1 MMIKMNQRNKEY
13 VPKLVIPA
21 NIGLEIDEEFKHLSE
36 FIDEW
41 GWNFESI
48 IDEIFDG
55 DKRDEFVITKEVLD
69 KHFKRGD

>member
-21 NIGLEIDEEFKHLSE
+21 NIGVETYYQFKHLSE
-36 FIDEW
+36 FIDVC
-41 GWNFESI
+41 GWNFQSI
-48 IDEIFDG
+48 IYEIFDG
-55 DKRDEFVITKEVLD
+55 DKRDEFIITKEVLD